1 MSSGPTPPN
10 AADTSAAQT
19 KSNIQTATAQQN
31 LNQVNQVGPLGNQTY
46 SQIGTNPDGTPK
58 TQVTTSLAPQ
68 FSGLPDRVGGLLA
81 QPYKDYSADRDK
93 VEGALMGRLNPQFD
107 RDRAS
112 LEQTLANKGIHVGS
126 AAYNA
131 SMDDFNRG
139 VAEGRTSAVLAGGQE
154 QSRLSQLE
162 MAQRGQGINELT
174 ALSTGGQIQTPQSGV
189 SPTDV
194 SGNINNQYQQQKQQ
208 SDQMWNGIG
217 SVGSALG
224 GWAFSDRRLKTDV
237 EKVDETPSGVNVY
250 DFRYKGDPVK
260 QRGFMAQ
267 DVLKKQP
274 QNVAKTPSG
283 FMAVNYAKVR

>member
-1 MSSGPTPPN
+1 MGSGPTPPD
-10 AADTSAAQT
+10 AQTTSDAQT
-19 KSNIQTATAQQN
+19 KSNIATGVAQQN
-31 LNQVNQVGPLGNQTY
+31 LNQINQVNPFGSQTY
-46 SQIGTNPDGTPK
+46 SQIGTNADGTPK

-68 FSGLPDRVGGLLA
+68 FANLPNQVGGLLA

-112 LEQTLANKGIHVGS
+112 LEQNLANKGIHVGS

-131 SMDDFNRG
+131 SIDDFNRG

-162 MAQRGQGINELT
+162 MAQRGQGVNELT
-174 ALSTGGQIQTPQSGV
+174 ALATGGQVQTPQSGV
-189 SPTDV
+189 APTDV

-224 GWAFSDRRLKTDV
+224 GWAFSSEKLKTDID
-237 EKVDETPSGVNVY
+237 KVGETDSGTNIY
-250 DFRYKGDPVK
+250 SYRYKGSPMMQMGVLAEEVK
-260 QRGFMAQ
+260 
-267 DVLKKQP
+267 KKQP
-274 QNVAKTPSG
+274 EAVRKGPGG
-283 FMAVNYAKVR
+283 FLQVDYNRVR